1 LPLSENENG
10 GPGPLQVAPGT
21 PRRLRI
27 MVGGLA
33 LVLAAGFV
41 IVEALHISSERR
53 LAADSIRQAAAATP
67 VEVVTARRV
76 PAGRPLTLPGETA
89 AWYESVIYARVNGY
103 VRGWSADIGDHV
115 QKGQVLATIETPE
128 LDAALAA
135 AKAKLRAAEAQ
146 VNLREAEA
154 NFAET
159 TYTRWRDSPKGVVS
173 EQEREDKKALYASA
187 QANLAA
193 AHAEVNVDQS
203 EVDRLNS
210 FVEFKQ
216 VTAPYGGTIT
226 ERRIDIGN
234 LVSAGS
240 SAQTTPLYRMSKA
253 DPIRVFVEVPQS
265 AATDLMKAGTPAE
278 VTANDLA
285 GRHFKGQVS
294 RTAEAI
300 DPKSRTFR
308 AEIDLPNPDLALLPG
323 MYVQVAFELANNNTV
338 QVPASAMVFRP
349 DGPHVAVVDKDE
361 RVHFAAVAIAR
372 DDGSVIELSSGVA
385 EGDKVVLNIS
395 NQIGEGDKAT
405 VAAIDGKPAA
415 GK

>member
-1 LPLSENENG
+1 MPLSENENG
-10 GPGPLQVAPGT
+10 GHSPLKFAPNT
-21 PRRLRI
+21 ARRLRA

-33 LVLAAGFV
+33 LFLAAGFI
-41 IVEALHISSERR
+41 IVEVRHIRIDRR
-53 LAADSIRQAAAATP
+53 LAADSIRQAASATP
-67 VEVVTARRV
+67 VEVVTAKSL
-76 PAGRPLTLPGETA
+76 PTGRPLSLPGETA
-89 AWYESVIYARVNGY
+89 AWFESVIYARVNGY
-103 VRGWSADIGDHV
+103 VGSWSADIGDHV
-115 QKGQVLATIETPE
+115 EKGQILASIETPE
-128 LDAALAA
+128 LDAQLAA
-135 AKAKLRAAEAQ
+135 AKAKLRASDAQ

-159 TYTRWRDSPKGVVS
+159 TYIRWRDSPKGVVS

-216 VTAPYGGTIT
+216 VTAPYSGTIT

-253 DPIRVFVEVPQS
+253 DPIRIFVEVPQS
-265 AATDLMKAGTPAE
+265 AATDLMKPGIAAE
-278 VTANDLA
+278 VMANDLA
-285 GRHFKGQVS
+285 GRRFKGKVT

-323 MYVQVAFELANNNTV
+323 MYVQVEFELPNNGAV
-338 QVPASAMVFRP
+338 QVPASAMLFLP
-349 DGPHVAVVDKDE
+349 DGPHVAVVDADSK
-361 RVHFAAVAIAR
+361 VHFASVAIAR

-385 EGDKVVLNIS
+385 NGDKVVLNIS
-395 NQIGEGDKAT
+395 NQVGEGDKVEVT
-405 VAAIDGKPAA
+405 AIDGARVA